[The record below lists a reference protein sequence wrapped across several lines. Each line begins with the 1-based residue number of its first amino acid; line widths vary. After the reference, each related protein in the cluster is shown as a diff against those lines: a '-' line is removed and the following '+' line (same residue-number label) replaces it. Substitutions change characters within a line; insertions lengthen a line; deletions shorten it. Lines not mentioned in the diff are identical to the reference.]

1 MGATPSAIKIQLKRT
16 LPSLTAGLVIGIIN
30 VTIEISLA
38 ALIFS
43 GPLAIYLSNGIG
55 MMLVS
60 VIVFMLLVGLTSSL
74 RGIVAGPQDSP
85 AAILGLV
92 AAAIVRAMPAN
103 ASSETVFATI
113 AAAIAITSILTGLF
127 FLLLGQFKSGNL
139 VRFIPYPV
147 VGGFLAGTGWL
158 LTKGAFGVM
167 TDLPLTFSSL
177 SRFLDVRILEMWLP
191 GLVLGI
197 GLLWATRRFKSVLII
212 PATMLASVVFFYTW
226 MAVSGRSMT
235 DAGVRDLLLGPF
247 SQGALWKPITL
258 TMLNQV
264 D

>member
-1 MGATPSAIKIQLKRT
+1 MGKAPTTNKFQLRGL

-30 VTIEISLA
+30 ITVEISLA

-43 GPLAIYLSNGIG
+43 GPLVLFLSNGIG

-85 AAILGLV
+85 AAILALM
-92 AAAIVRAMPAN
+92 AAAI
-103 ASSETVFATI
+103 ASGLPTDTSPEAVFATI
-113 AAAIAITSILTGLF
+113 AAAIAITSFAAGLF
-127 FLLLGQFKSGNL
+127 FLLLGQLKSGNL

-158 LTKGAFGVM
+158 LAKGAFGVM
-167 TDLPLTFSSL
+167 TDLPVTFASL
-177 SRFLDVRILEMWLP
+177 PRFFQPHTLGLWLP

-197 GLLWATRRFKSVLII
+197 GLL
-212 PATMLASVVFFYTW
+212 
-226 MAVSGRSMT
+226 
-235 DAGVRDLLLGPF
+235 
-247 SQGALWKPITL
+247 
-258 TMLNQV
+258 
-264 D
+264 